1 LEEALDL
8 LAGNDW
14 QALVI
19 GNQGDYFS
27 AGVNLAELAALSRV
41 GDGSSLETFLVR
53 VQRLVQRVRFS
64 LKPVVAA
71 PFGQTLGLGL
81 ELCLACAGV
90 CAEGDSAM
98 GLVEVG
104 VGLIPAGGGC
114 KELVR
119 RLVSPRAS
127 QLEELDSL
135 PALRRVLWQVMQTKV
150 SGSAAEARKLG
161 YLTDHDRIILGQDQ
175 LLAAAKRMA
184 LDLAAGYR
192 PPDSSRTCYA
202 AGKLP
207 LAALGSEIDQAR
219 SQGEL
224 TEHEATIASTLSW
237 VLCGGDRSEAGWTE
251 ESALLALERQGF
263 ARLLAEEKTQLRI
276 AHLLRTRERLRN

>member
-1 LEEALDL
+1 
-8 LAGNDW
+8 
-14 QALVI
+14 
-19 GNQGDYFS
+19 
-27 AGVNLAELAALSRV
+27 
-41 GDGSSLETFLVR
+41 
-53 VQRLVQRVRFS
+53 
-64 LKPVVAA
+64 
-71 PFGQTLGLGL
+71 
-81 ELCLACAGV
+81 
-90 CAEGDSAM
+90 
-98 GLVEVG
+98 
-104 VGLIPAGGGC
+104 
-114 KELVR
+114 
-119 RLVSPRAS
+119 
-127 QLEELDSL
+127 
-135 PALRRVLWQVMQTKV
+135 MQTKV

-237 VLCGGDRSEAGWTE
+237 VLCGGDRPEAGWTE
-251 ESALLALERQGF
+251 EAELLALERQVF